1 VKQQESDSSSRR
13 KFLHGLDRTI
23 IGMVH
28 LKPLPGTPRFEGS
41 LDDIFDAALEDARAL
56 VEGGIDAIMI
66 ENYGDVPFRS
76 EGVEPHTIATMAL
89 VADRIRRMTSKPLGI
104 NVLRNDPLAA
114 LGIASACGAVM
125 IRVNVHTGAMLTDQG
140 IIEGD
145 ANRTL
150 DYRRKL
156 GTDVKIMA
164 DVHVKH
170 AMPLAPFPLEE
181 SAADAVER
189 GLADALI
196 VTGSRTGAASD
207 LNELRRVRS
216 AIHVPVLVGSGVTAV
231 TIARLLEEC
240 DGAIVGSWLKYDG
253 DISRPVDPERVK
265 RLMDAAGNE

>member
-1 VKQQESDSSSRR
+1 VKEQETDSRR
-13 KFLHGLDRTI
+13 RFLHGLDRTI

-41 LDDIFDAALEDARAL
+41 LDMLLDAAMEDVRAL

-66 ENYGDVPFRS
+66 ENYGDIPFRR

-89 VADRIRRMTSKPLGI
+89 VADQIRRMTPKPLGI

-114 LGIASACGAVM
+114 LGIASACGAVR

-145 ANRTL
+145 ASRTL
-150 DYRRKL
+150 DYRKKL
-156 GTDVKIMA
+156 GADVKIMA

-170 AMPLAPFPLEE
+170 AIPLAPFPIEE

-207 LNELRRVRS
+207 LDELRRVRS
-216 AIHVPVLVGSGVTAV
+216 AVDVPVLVGSGVTAG

-253 DISRPVDPERVK
+253 DVSHPVDRERVK
-265 RLMDAAGNE
+265 QLMDAAGNE